1 MSLLR
6 PSCAAG
12 RRLCAWPSRT
22 EATTTPSLSPI
33 LALLR
38 PPAASRPPGRGLSHA
53 PRLAAPVVDPP
64 PSPAA
69 GKQQQQQQQQAQKQA
84 ARTVRIGPLPGG
96 RASDD
101 VIRRIFGRRLSPAE
115 GNNVLRILH
124 HRRTA
129 GSLADYGVDQL
140 GSQYAHVDR
149 ALALRG
155 LNWLRDRYPV
165 DEAVAAEQW
174 AEREANRIAYEL
186 WLADPETESK
196 YKHPARA
203 FREQMQREEAERQQ
217 HARDDQKIGIL
228 HVGRSQFERNIEEKR
243 HARLAEAT
251 RNAELK
257 EQRERD
263 MDAQLATGEW
273 VKTPSGKQ
281 LMKPHQTTYVD
292 VFGNEQ
298 VSRRSE
304 ERAKYEQRAV
314 SGFKD
319 PEEMLSKTT
328 LSQRL
333 YPMTAFVLFV
343 SLLSWAFAHYYTP
356 PAPEYRL
363 FPDLSPTT
371 ATMAALLGA
380 NLVVAI
386 AWRIMPLWPLMTRYF
401 MHVPGYPRAAQSVL
415 NVFSHVQ
422 YEHLLAN
429 MMMLCLVGPVCLDLV
444 GRGIFM
450 GTYISAGAVGTL
462 ASLYWANLGR
472 GSITAHSVGASA
484 AIWGIAALY
493 CLLTDAETIQIP
505 FVKDLQVSFWPKMLF
520 AAFVALE
527 IHNALRGKRATM
539 DHASHFGGM
548 LVGIG
553 TAGYLRY
560 TGFPHTIRSAQTGV
574 AQEEKTVDVGARAS
588 EAVGEVKDGVKR
600 IVK

>member
-6 PSCAAG
+6 PSCAVAVG
-12 RRLCAWPSRT
+12 RRLCASQAPT
-22 EATTTPSLSPI
+22 EASRPSPI
-33 LALLR
+33 LSLLR
-38 PPAASRPPGRGLSHA
+38 RHAAARPLCRSFAHA
-53 PRLAAPVVDPP
+53 PRLAARVVDPP
-64 PSPAA
+64 QSPANP
-69 GKQQQQQQQQAQKQA
+69 QQLHQKQP

-96 RASDD
+96 RASDH
-101 VIRRIFGRRLSPAE
+101 VIRHIFGRRLSAAE

-129 GSLADYGVDQL
+129 GSLADYGVDNL
-140 GSQYAHVDR
+140 GSQYPHVDR
-149 ALALRG
+149 ALALKG
-155 LNWLRDRYPV
+155 LNWLREKYPV
-165 DEAVAAEQW
+165 DEALAAEQW
-174 AEREANRIAYEL
+174 AEKEANRIAYEL

-196 YKHPARA
+196 YKDPARA
-203 FREQMQREEAERQQ
+203 FREQMQKEEEDRQQ
-217 HARDDQKIGIL
+217 QARDDQKIGIL
-228 HVGRSQFERNIEEKR
+228 HVGKSQFERNIEEKR

-251 RNAELK
+251 RRAELK
-257 EQRERD
+257 EQREKE
-263 MDAQLATGEW
+263 MEAQLATGEW

-319 PEEMLSKTT
+319 ADEMLSKTT
-328 LSQRL
+328 LAQRL
-333 YPMTAFVLFV
+333 YPMTAFVLVV
-343 SLLSWAFAHYYTP
+343 SLLSWGFAHYYTP
-356 PAPEYRL
+356 PSPEYRI

-371 ATMAALLGA
+371 ATMAALLAA
-380 NLVVAI
+380 NLLVAV

-422 YEHLLAN
+422 YEHLVAN

-444 GRGIFM
+444 GRGLFM
-450 GTYISAGAVGTL
+450 GTYITAGAVGTL
-462 ASLYWANLGR
+462 FSLYWANLGR

-484 AIWGIAALY
+484 AIWGVAALY
-493 CLLTDAETIQIP
+493 CLLTDAETVKIP
-505 FVKDLQVSFWPKMLF
+505 FLKDKEVSFWPKMLF
-520 AAFVALE
+520 AAFVVLE

-548 LVGIG
+548 LVGMG

-560 TGFPHTIRSAQTGV
+560 TGFPQTLGGV
-574 AQEEKTVDVGARAS
+574 QTPAAAEAKTVDVGARAS